1 VAAALNNLAELNRI
15 EARWED
21 SQAMFEEAL
30 EILRR
35 KYGENHPAVG
45 TALHN
50 LAGCRLAQDD
60 VDGAYDL
67 YAKSLA
73 RKEATLGT
81 NHPEYATTLYHMAE
95 VLCRSDRKED
105 AIVLLERSIKV
116 SEEIGAAHTDACA
129 RRMKRLAQ
137 LLWECERF
145 EDAERVRRRIL
156 STLEH
161 MNGIDHVKIAG
172 ACESLALVL
181 MKLGRLAEATS
192 LLERSAKILARVR
205 GDGGALA
212 LASTRLH
219 LAEAAQ
225 GMGNDDKALKFCRLA
240 LEILSPSALDAVRR
254 DGLRPEIRVG
264 VVVQHARA
272 AALLCELAPDDA
284 TGDEHAR
291 NAAQNL
297 VAVKAVPG
305 IDRRVLDS
313 IDRAEF
319 NLTRASRRVR
329 Q

>member
-1 VAAALNNLAELNRI
+1 LNNLAELNRI

-116 SEEIGAAHTDACA
+116 SEEI
-129 RRMKRLAQ
+129 
-137 LLWECERF
+137 
-145 EDAERVRRRIL
+145 
-156 STLEH
+156 
-161 MNGIDHVKIAG
+161 
-172 ACESLALVL
+172 
-181 MKLGRLAEATS
+181 
-192 LLERSAKILARVR
+192 
-205 GDGGALA
+205 
-212 LASTRLH
+212 
-219 LAEAAQ
+219 
-225 GMGNDDKALKFCRLA
+225 
-240 LEILSPSALDAVRR
+240 
-254 DGLRPEIRVG
+254 
-264 VVVQHARA
+264 
-272 AALLCELAPDDA
+272 
-284 TGDEHAR
+284 
-291 NAAQNL
+291 
-297 VAVKAVPG
+297 
-305 IDRRVLDS
+305 
-313 IDRAEF
+313 
-319 NLTRASRRVR
+319 
-329 Q
+329 